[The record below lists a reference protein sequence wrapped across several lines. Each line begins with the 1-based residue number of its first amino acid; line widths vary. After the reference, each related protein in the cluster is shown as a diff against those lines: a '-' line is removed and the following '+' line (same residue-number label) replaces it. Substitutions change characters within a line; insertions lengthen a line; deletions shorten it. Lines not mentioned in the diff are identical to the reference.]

1 MRPRFS
7 PVGWP
12 GAPASSSVRSPIAE
26 KGSGIPRAPLLPTV
40 KCQPNLAVASIGELP
55 ISGGAGRG
63 MNMSKLSAH
72 ARPSRPSSFTVALT
86 VALTVCSEGERGAT
100 PKPSVCVST
109 NHGCRPGSS
118 SELSTTLCIQNTH
131 MRLDRVSS
139 RVAATLAYGCGLTRR
154 RLNRDSRG
162 TMGGESPSWTITEGF
177 APFQWSSAV
186 FDQMFRCTEPR
197 TGPRSNVDESP
208 TIHGGGCIRLSPCI
222 AHRSAT

>member
-40 KCQPNLAVASIGELP
+40 KCQPDLAVASIGELP

-72 ARPSRPSSFTVALT
+72 ARPSRPSSFTVAFTVALT

-100 PKPSVCVST
+100 PKPSVCVIIY
-109 NHGCRPGSS
+109 
-118 SELSTTLCIQNTH
+118 E
-131 MRLDRVSS
+131 S
-139 RVAATLAYGCGLTRR
+139 R
-154 RLNRDSRG
+154 
-162 TMGGESPSWTITEGF
+162 MPSWFFIGTFDNFVHTEYAHASG
-177 APFQWSSAV
+177 PSEFQ
-186 FDQMFRCTEPR
+186 
-197 TGPRSNVDESP
+197 GRSNVGLRP
-208 TIHGGGCIRLSPCI
+208 RPY
-222 AHRSAT
+222 SATAEQRQSRHHWR